1 MIKEFDFELDG
12 ETTALVDQYS
22 NEWKLPKTAVPILAI
37 QNIMI
42 EQDPEFSKQ
51 LKTGEQFLLD
61 IADKFENKPP
71 KNKKDVHEFAELL
84 RYASQFMTTRLVHP
98 AKFKDEIISP

>member
-1 MIKEFDFELDG
+1 MIKEFDFELDR
-12 ETTALVDQYS
+12 ETAALLEQYS

-37 QNIMI
+37 QKVLI

-51 LKTGEQFLLD
+51 LKTGEELLLD

-71 KNKKDVHEFAELL
+71 KSKKDVHEFAELL
-84 RYASQFMTTRLVHP
+84 RYASQFMTTRLVHS
-98 AKFKDEIISP
+98 AKFKDDLISP

>member
-61 IADKFENKPP
+61 IADKFEKKPP